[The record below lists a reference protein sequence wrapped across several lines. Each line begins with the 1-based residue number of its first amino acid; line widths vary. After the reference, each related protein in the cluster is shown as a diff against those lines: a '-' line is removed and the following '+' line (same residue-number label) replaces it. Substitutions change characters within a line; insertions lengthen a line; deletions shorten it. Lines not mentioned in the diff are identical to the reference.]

1 MEALL
6 VLWDGLRASI
16 GAVLQIGLIAIPI
29 MVLIEFAKTYNWIE
43 RITFLTKP
51 ITRLLNL
58 SGHAILPLTVGLT
71 FGLILGAGVLIQ
83 TAREGNISLRDL
95 FLLNVFL
102 SICHGVIEETMVFV
116 ALGINGLLLVGLR
129 FSIALLTTLIV
140 ARFFY
145 RNPAEIPQVIR
156 G

>member
-58 SGHAILPLTVGLT
+58 SEHAILPLTVGLT